1 MTESLFSAN
10 WFHVAQLK
18 PRLREAVIIKRQH
31 WRNQLWYLLID
42 EISGRQHRVNT
53 SAYQFIGRCN
63 GKLSVQQVWD
73 SLLLEHE
80 DHAPTQDEVV
90 DLLINLN
97 QFELIQNE
105 QSTDIE
111 GLFDR
116 RNQRQKQKIKSY
128 LNPLMIRLP
137 LGDPNAWLKKLD
149 RFAQIIFR
157 PITFLLWLSLIMT
170 ATLIAGSEWHGIL
183 MHADQHML
191 STRYL
196 TLSFICFPVIKAL
209 HELSHGLAVRK
220 WGGEVHEFGISFL
233 VFIPAPYVDATAANS
248 FQRKTQRMAVSAAG
262 IILETTLAALALL
275 VWINTQP
282 SLLREIAFVT
292 MVIGSV
298 STFLFNG
305 NPLLKF
311 DGYYVLSD
319 FLDIPNL
326 ASRSQQYWQLKLKRF
341 FSISK
346 PPAME
351 IAEGEKK
358 WLILYTPLSFL
369 YRILIAIVISVWLGA
384 KWFLLG
390 LLAATYMGFSQ
401 LIRPIYKWANELIA
415 SGKPGKELTRIRRN
429 LSIVGA
435 CLLLFFFII
444 PLPFST
450 VAPAVTW
457 LPEQAQ
463 IRPEESGF
471 IHELPIKNGELVSVG
486 DLLAVIENPKL
497 IKKRAQ
503 LLGVL
508 DGLRAD
514 QFQYMINNPENAQN
528 IHQKIQNV
536 ENELLHINEQ
546 IDHLKIFAQV
556 DGKLVMPKQE
566 DVLGAYVKR
575 GQNMGYVFENTEI
588 RIKAAIAEKDAYFV
602 RNMTNNI
609 HVWLVEHP
617 EKKYP
622 TKMLIETPAATR
634 VLPSPALGDSAGGPF
649 LTDLSDKD
657 GTRLLE
663 PIFIFDLKLMD
674 STIERIGGRAF
685 VRFEHNPTPLATQLY
700 QRANQLFLSK
710 FEPSA

>member
-220 WGGEVHEFGISFL
+220 WGG
-233 VFIPAPYVDATAANS
+233 
-248 FQRKTQRMAVSAAG
+248 R
-262 IILETTLAALALL
+262 
-275 VWINTQP
+275 
-282 SLLREIAFVT
+282 
-292 MVIGSV
+292 
-298 STFLFNG
+298 
-305 NPLLKF
+305 
-311 DGYYVLSD
+311 
-319 FLDIPNL
+319 
-326 ASRSQQYWQLKLKRF
+326 
-341 FSISK
+341 
-346 PPAME
+346 
-351 IAEGEKK
+351 
-358 WLILYTPLSFL
+358 
-369 YRILIAIVISVWLGA
+369 GA
-384 KWFLLG
+384 
-390 LLAATYMGFSQ
+390 
-401 LIRPIYKWANELIA
+401 
-415 SGKPGKELTRIRRN
+415 
-429 LSIVGA
+429 
-435 CLLLFFFII
+435 
-444 PLPFST
+444 
-450 VAPAVTW
+450 
-457 LPEQAQ
+457 
-463 IRPEESGF
+463 
-471 IHELPIKNGELVSVG
+471 
-486 DLLAVIENPKL
+486 
-497 IKKRAQ
+497 
-503 LLGVL
+503 
-508 DGLRAD
+508 
-514 QFQYMINNPENAQN
+514 
-528 IHQKIQNV
+528 
-536 ENELLHINEQ
+536 
-546 IDHLKIFAQV
+546 
-556 DGKLVMPKQE
+556 
-566 DVLGAYVKR
+566 
-575 GQNMGYVFENTEI
+575 
-588 RIKAAIAEKDAYFV
+588 
-602 RNMTNNI
+602 
-609 HVWLVEHP
+609 
-617 EKKYP
+617 
-622 TKMLIETPAATR
+622 
-634 VLPSPALGDSAGGPF
+634 
-649 LTDLSDKD
+649 
-657 GTRLLE
+657 
-663 PIFIFDLKLMD
+663 
-674 STIERIGGRAF
+674 
-685 VRFEHNPTPLATQLY
+685 
-700 QRANQLFLSK
+700 
-710 FEPSA
+710 